1 MKVFN
6 PNEDFIAG
14 DKITGTI
21 SNNKGTVT
29 KQFKFDFDLNVD
41 STAVNFNGWK
51 DDIGKLNLD
60 VQNIHDNDYY
70 QRFSYSIKG
79 DVPYDTWKD
88 SVDSLGHVAGFKNFC
103 NLGIGTTANAI
114 EGKKNLRPKAEGQ
127 IDFDVDINEEVSV
140 HERFYYDMVGEDTD
154 DENLSKL
161 VIFRSK
167 IITDYNES
175 VSNKVLLIDDIS
187 SQFTGIVTSTG
198 GGVIGTTNFNVFTGG
213 IPLFHREFNPSG
225 INTVSG
231 QITISD
237 HNFNTGER
245 LIYKPHTGQSPI
257 GIGTTSDT
265 NTGVAATTLLPSEIF
280 AIKVDSDTIQVAI
293 AASFASAGLAVTFTN
308 VIGIGNTNT
317 VSVPPDDATIRGL
330 ISIDNMIQS
339 PVGFSTVVSVG
350 LSTAVGLSTNI
361 VFLNDVSEISG
372 KSLLKI
378 EDEIVKVNL
387 VGVGSTNSLNVVR
400 GEMGTVAAAHTV
412 GAAVTVVKGDYRI
425 KEGRIYFSEA
435 PYGPTASSGI
445 VTFSTFSGRA
455 YYRLNYNTNA
465 IIDDISDR
473 FDGSTD
479 KFDLTSNGTDVSGIT
494 NSFGA
499 FLINNIFQKPFYG
512 DVGDINKSD
521 YRLVGTGQTIDFT
534 GTAANKDLPKGGI
547 INEFDVGI
555 GSAYQVPRKAVLTAV
570 VSAGGTIQSVGIASG
585 GAGYLSNPLVSVS
598 STTGVGAAISA
609 FVTAGVVTSVTINNP
624 GTGYTSVGISTGIN
638 FVTVAPPSPYKN
650 IPLSGGNG
658 SGAKIDVVVGT
669 GGSIVSFDMSDR
681 GIGYEI
687 GDNLQLTTLPFQV
700 GIGTS
705 AFNITVKNKF
715 HDKFAGWCF
724 GQLLELDDFSAQF
737 NGFRRSFLITRTIT
751 DKEYYSIVAR
761 EGSGIILQNNF
772 LIFINDI
779 LQKPGQDYE
788 FEKGTRMTFRE
799 APKAGSNFKMYFY
812 TGSSDDF
819 IKEDVDET
827 IKPGDELK
835 LQYFSEENVNSG
847 IVTTTP
853 HNLVETVTIVN
864 SGIGYSVGQEVE
876 LLGGSDESGD
886 DSAGIT
892 PENPTGK
899 KNPNVDML
907 KLRIDALS
915 SKVDINNNSLGEVTG
930 VTIIERTT
938 EYAGLQPTGTLYTAG
953 LKSAKSSVGIGLT
966 VRVTIK
972 EDSKVRTESRSIV
985 DRESEQDNRVVYE
998 LIASDTVETTTYSG
1012 VGISTDG
1019 TFSRPTMWR
1028 KQTEDL
1034 IIDGQSMSKERNYLE
1049 PKILPTTGIIKS
1061 ITPTDTKIYVQD
1073 TWLFQQVDNLG
1084 QTQNDINIVG
1094 LGTTAVVE
1102 TIEEVSYNGDYGIVT
1117 GIGLSATGINTTG
1130 PAIFFEIKPDPLIY
1144 SPSPGSNQISK
1155 SGITTGDYFVIKN
1168 TFIGSGVTGIK
1179 TTSSGPETVSIG
1191 NSFLDN
1197 VYYAAHFVSVGS
1209 SMTRVFANVS
1219 SISGINTAG
1228 LSTYYKSGNYSWG
1241 SINVSRSANSKP
1253 FTFHNQN
1260 GLLGIETSTQIIR
1273 TLPMRTSYT

>member
-1 MKVFN
+1 ML
-6 PNEDFIAG
+6 
-14 DKITGTI
+14 
-21 SNNKGTVT
+21 KGHLESRG
-29 KQFKFDFDLNVD
+29 F
-41 STAVNFNGWK
+41 TAK
-51 DDIGKLNLD
+51 
-60 VQNIHDNDYY
+60 
-70 QRFSYSIKG
+70 
-79 DVPYDTWKD
+79 
-88 SVDSLGHVAGFKNFC
+88 
-103 NLGIGTTANAI
+103 
-114 EGKKNLRPKAEGQ
+114 
-127 IDFDVDINEEVSV
+127 
-140 HERFYYDMVGEDTD
+140 
-154 DENLSKL
+154 
-161 VIFRSK
+161 
-167 IITDYNES
+167 
-175 VSNKVLLIDDIS
+175 
-187 SQFTGIVTSTG
+187 
-198 GGVIGTTNFNVFTGG
+198 
-213 IPLFHREFNPSG
+213 
-225 INTVSG
+225 
-231 QITISD
+231 
-237 HNFNTGER
+237 
-245 LIYKPHTGQSPI
+245 
-257 GIGTTSDT
+257 
-265 NTGVAATTLLPSEIF
+265 
-280 AIKVDSDTIQVAI
+280 
-293 AASFASAGLAVTFTN
+293 
-308 VIGIGNTNT
+308 
-317 VSVPPDDATIRGL
+317 
-330 ISIDNMIQS
+330 SID
-339 PVGFSTVVSVG
+339 
-350 LSTAVGLSTNI
+350 
-361 VFLNDVSEISG
+361 
-372 KSLLKI
+372 
-378 EDEIVKVNL
+378 
-387 VGVGSTNSLNVVR
+387 
-400 GEMGTVAAAHTV
+400 
-412 GAAVTVVKGDYRI
+412 
-425 KEGRIYFSEA
+425 
-435 PYGPTASSGI
+435 
-445 VTFSTFSGRA
+445 
-455 YYRLNYNTNA
+455 
-465 IIDDISDR
+465 
-473 FDGSTD
+473 
-479 KFDLTSNGTDVSGIT
+479 
-494 NSFGA
+494 
-499 FLINNIFQKPFYG
+499 
-512 DVGDINKSD
+512 
-521 YRLVGTGQTIDFT
+521 
-534 GTAANKDLPKGGI
+534 
-547 INEFDVGI
+547 
-555 GSAYQVPRKAVLTAV
+555 
-570 VSAGGTIQSVGIASG
+570 
-585 GAGYLSNPLVSVS
+585 
-598 STTGVGAAISA
+598 
-609 FVTAGVVTSVTINNP
+609 
-624 GTGYTSVGISTGIN
+624 
-638 FVTVAPPSPYKN
+638 
-650 IPLSGGNG
+650 
-658 SGAKIDVVVGT
+658 
-669 GGSIVSFDMSDR
+669 
-681 GIGYEI
+681 
-687 GDNLQLTTLPFQV
+687 
-700 GIGTS
+700 
-705 AFNITVKNKF
+705 FNITVKNKF

-799 APKAGSNFKMYFY
+799 APKPGSNFKMYFY

-819 IKEDVDET
+819 VKEDVDET

-835 LQYFSEENVNSG
+835 LQYYSEENVNSG

-853 HNLVETVTIVN
+853 HNLVETVTIVE
-864 SGIGYSVGQEVE
+864 SGMGYTVGQEVE
-876 LLGGSDESGD
+876 VFGGSDESGD
-886 DSAGIT
+886 DPAGVT
-892 PENPTGK
+892 LENPTGK
-899 KNPNVDML
+899 RNPNVDML

-915 SKVDINNNSLGEVTG
+915 SKVDEDGNSLGEVTG

-953 LKSAKSSVGIGLT
+953 LKSVSGATPIGDWVDATYSRTLDGLVNILSVEHGFTEKQRLYIEFTSPTPGSETNGIYAVSIVDDDNLQFQSNNVGIIPEGNTLKYKIIKPLII
-966 VRVTIK
+966 RVTID
-972 EDSKVRTESRSIV
+972 EDSEVRTESRTTI
-985 DRESEQDNRVVYE
+985 DKESQQDNRVVYE

-1155 SGITTGDYFVIKN
+1155 AGITTGDYFVIKN

-1241 SINVSRSANSKP
+1241 SINVSRSVNSKP

>member
-1 MKVFN
+1 MDVS
-6 PNEDFIAG
+6 FIL
-14 DKITGTI
+14 D
-21 SNNKGTVT
+21 
-29 KQFKFDFDLNVD
+29 DLNEAQR
-41 STAVNFNGWK
+41 SAVT
-51 DDIGKLNLD
+51 
-60 VQNIHDNDYY
+60 
-70 QRFSYSIKG
+70 SES
-79 DVPYDTWKD
+79 
-88 SVDSLGHVAGFKNFC
+88 
-103 NLGIGTTANAI
+103 
-114 EGKKNLRPKAEGQ
+114 KNL
-127 IDFDVDINEEVSV
+127 
-140 HERFYYDMVGEDTD
+140 
-154 DENLSKL
+154 L
-161 VIFRSK
+161 VLAGAGSGK
-167 IITDYNES
+167 T
-175 VSNKVLLIDDIS
+175 KVLVHRIAWLIKALNN
-187 SQFTGIVTSTG
+187 STHS
-198 GGVIGTTNFNVFTGG
+198 V
-213 IPLFHREFNPSG
+213 
-225 INTVSG
+225 
-231 QITISD
+231 
-237 HNFNTGER
+237 
-245 LIYKPHTGQSPI
+245 
-257 GIGTTSDT
+257 
-265 NTGVAATTLLPSEIF
+265 
-280 AIKVDSDTIQVAI
+280 
-293 AASFASAGLAVTFTN
+293 LAVTFTN

-479 KFDLTSNGTDVSGIT
+479 KFDLTSNGTDVSGVI

-827 IKPGDELK
+827 IKPGDQLK
-835 LQYFSEENVNSG
+835 LQYYSEENVNSG

-853 HNLVETVTIVN
+853 HNLIETVTITN
-864 SGIGYSVGQEVE
+864 GGSGFAIGQEVE
-876 LLGGSDESGD
+876 LLGGSDESGND
-886 DSAGIT
+886 AAGVT
-892 PENPTGK
+892 LENPTGK
-899 KNPNVDML
+899 KNPNVDLAKL
-907 KLRIDALS
+907 KIDSITPDGGVL
-915 SKVDINNNSLGEVTG
+915 G
-930 VTIIERTT
+930 VTIIN
-938 EYAGLQPTGTLYTAG
+938 TGALYTAG
-953 LKSAKSSVGIGLT
+953 IKTAIGGSGSDLF
-966 VRVTIK
+966 VRVTID

-1228 LSTYYKSGNYSWG
+1228 LSAYYKSGNYSWG